1 MRIDFFSNRENQ
13 SFRGLHM
20 TDNSVPPPSGATGGG
35 LLVPAAEWRRIFRI
49 VLPLSLL
56 YAGLLVAESYA
67 IARIDWWLPVES
79 FEDAVRYS
87 SLVALA
93 AQWLRLLIIGLGIFL
108 AFNSRRRDA
117 GIALPTRFL
126 RLWSIVGLLL
136 ALSLTAVDVSLQ
148 EIQFNELVIDNALMR
163 WIWLASVYARILFFY
178 IAARLLLGAFC
189 FARERQAR
197 WRAAWS
203 ATSLLQSIALVFGL
217 LVLNQIIETV
227 FVNVVSYV
235 PVVSPFWFIPSEL
248 SPMRD
253 LVGMGA
259 RIIAQSCGLF
269 FYVAFA
275 IAAERLISKRA
286 PES

>member
-1 MRIDFFSNRENQ
+1 VRIDPFSNRDSQ

-20 TDNSVPPPSGATGGG
+20 TENSVPSQSVTIGGV
-35 LLVPAAEWRRIFRI
+35 LLVPASAWRLIFRI
-49 VLPLSLL
+49 VLPLSLV

-67 IARIDWWLPVES
+67 IARIDWWLPITS

-87 SLVALA
+87 SLLGLA
-93 AQWLRLLIIGLGIFL
+93 AQWLRLIIIGLGIFL
-108 AFNSRRRDA
+108 AFNSLRRDA
-117 GIALPTRFL
+117 GVALPTKFL
-126 RLWSIVGLLL
+126 ILWSIVGLLL
-136 ALSLTAVDVSLQ
+136 ALSLTAVDAILQ
-148 EIQFNELVIDNALMR
+148 EIQFNELVVDNAVMR
-163 WIWLASVYARILFFY
+163 WIWLASVYARIVFFY
-178 IAARLLLGAFC
+178 IAARLMLGALC
-189 FARERQAR
+189 FARDPHAR
-197 WRAAWS
+197 WRAAWN

-227 FVNVVSYV
+227 FVNVVSYL

-259 RIIAQSCGLF
+259 RIIAQSCGVF

-275 IAAERLISKRA
+275 IAAQRLISKRA
-286 PES
+286 AES